1 MVHHGKLTFPIGY
14 NNDTEERGT
23 RNADIFIDFPTYQRT
38 SQNLYLNYIHY
49 GTRRTAYVRTRC
61 YYRCKEAKCS
71 KEN

>member
-23 RNADIFIDFPTYQRT
+23 RNEERENRFSYLSKDITKFILELH
-38 SQNLYLNYIHY
+38 SLV
-49 GTRRTAYVRTRC
+49 TRRTAYVRTRC